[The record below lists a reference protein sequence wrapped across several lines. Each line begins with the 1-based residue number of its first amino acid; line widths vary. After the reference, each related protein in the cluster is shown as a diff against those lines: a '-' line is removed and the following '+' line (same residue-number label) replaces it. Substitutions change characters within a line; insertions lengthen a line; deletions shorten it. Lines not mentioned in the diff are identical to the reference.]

1 MSFSF
6 SSINKLIIIVIA
18 LLLGILVFN
27 LYRSIPI
34 SETIILNVDRGYG
47 LNQVIDTL
55 NQREL
60 IKRPLI
66 LKAYVRV
73 FKSKVNIKAGEYLV
87 SKDEN
92 VYGLIKKINEG
103 SVYYRQIRLKE
114 GSTFNEILNQ
124 FTDNKYIRKDSHF
137 NNLDKIKAILS
148 IEVKSLEGQF
158 YPDTYNYIK
167 GDSYIDILNRSNLKH
182 QNILEELW
190 TLRSLDLPYKNSY
203 EALILA
209 SLIEKEGIEK
219 KQIAGVFVRRL
230 KLGMKLQS
238 DPTIIYALGKDFDG
252 DIKRSDILIKHPYNT
267 YHIKGLPPGPI
278 GLVSKSS
285 IEAAI
290 NPKEGTSLYFVA
302 KGDGTHHFSD
312 TLKEHNQAVRKY
324 QLNK

>member
-1 MSFSF
+1 VSFPF
-6 SSINKLIIIVIA
+6 SSIIKLFIVV
-18 LLLGILVFN
+18 LVFLTGMLFFN

-34 SETIILNVDRGYG
+34 SETIVLNVDRGYG

-55 NQREL
+55 NQRKL

-73 FKSKVNIKAGEYLV
+73 FKSKANIKAGEYLIL
-87 SKDEN
+87 KDEN
-92 VYGLIKKINEG
+92 IYQLIKKIIEG
-103 SVYYRQIRLKE
+103 RVYYRQIRLKE
-114 GSTFNEILNQ
+114 GSTFNEILSL
-124 FTDNKYIRKDSHF
+124 FTNNNYIKKDSHF
-137 NNLDKIKAILS
+137 NNLDTIKAILS

-182 QNILEELW
+182 QKILEELW

-290 NPKEGTSLYFVA
+290 NPEEGTTLYFVA